1 MKLFYK
7 QAGIASAA
15 DGHRVTLDGKPIRTP
30 AKAEMVLPT
39 AALAEAVAAEWQ
51 AQGEE
56 IRPADMPLTQ
66 LAATAIDR
74 VSKEREAVIEELVGY
89 AETDLLCYH
98 AEEPQDLVAR
108 QIATW
113 QPLLD
118 WATETFEAP
127 FQVTAGIMP
136 ARQPEPA
143 LQGARR
149 ALETLS
155 DLELTALASL
165 TAACGSLI
173 LALAVRHGQISAEEA
188 FSAAQ
193 LDETYQIEQWGE
205 DEEARKRRALLLRD
219 IEAATTFLSLCRLS

>member
-1 MKLFYK
+1 LKRFYK

-15 DGHRVTLDGKPIRTP
+15 DGHRVMLDGKPIRTP
-30 AKAEMVLPT
+30 AKAELLLPT
-39 AALAEAVAAEWQ
+39 AALAEMIATEWQ
-51 AQGEE
+51 GQGEE
-56 IRPADMPLTQ
+56 INPGDMPLTQ

-108 QIATW
+108 QVATW

-143 LQGARR
+143 LRGVRR

-165 TAACGSLI
+165 TACCGSLI
-173 LALAVRHGQISAEEA
+173 VALAVRHGQISAEEA
-188 FSAAQ
+188 FSVSQ
-193 LDETYQIEQWGE
+193 LDETFQIEQWGE
-205 DEEARKRRALLLRD
+205 DEEARKRRALLMRD
-219 IEAATTFLSLCRLS
+219 IEAASVCLSLCRLS

>member
-1 MKLFYK
+1 MKRFYK
-7 QAGIASAA
+7 QAGIASAT

-30 AKAEMVLPT
+30 GKAEMLLPA

-56 IRPADMPLTQ
+56 IKPDDMPLTQ

-74 VSKEREAVIEELVGY
+74 VAKAREAVIEELVGY

-98 AEEPQDLVAR
+98 AEEPEDLIVR
-108 QIATW
+108 QMAAW

-118 WATETFEAP
+118 WAAETFEAP

-136 ARQPEPA
+136 TRQPGPA
-143 LQGARR
+143 LRGVRR

-165 TAACGSLI
+165 SACCGSLI
-173 LALAVRHGQISAEEA
+173 VALAVRHGRISADEA
-188 FSAAQ
+188 FLVSQ
-193 LDETYQIEQWGE
+193 LDESFQIEKWGE
-205 DEEARKRRALLLRD
+205 DEEARKRRALLMRD
-219 IEAATTFLSLCRLS
+219 IEAASGFLSLCRLS

>member
-1 MKLFYK
+1 MKRFYK
-7 QAGIASAA
+7 QAGIASAT

-30 AKAEMVLPT
+30 GKAEMLLPA

-56 IRPADMPLTQ
+56 IKPDDMPLTQ

-74 VSKEREAVIEELVGY
+74 VAKAREAVIEELVGY

-98 AEEPQDLVAR
+98 AEEPEDLIVR
-108 QIATW
+108 QTAAW

-118 WATETFEAP
+118 WAAETFEAP

-143 LQGARR
+143 LRGVRR

-165 TAACGSLI
+165 SACCGSLI
-173 LALAVRHGQISAEEA
+173 VALAVRHGRISADEA
-188 FSAAQ
+188 FLVSQ
-193 LDETYQIEQWGE
+193 LDESFQIEKWGE
-205 DEEARKRRALLLRD
+205 DEEARKRRALLMRD
-219 IEAATTFLSLCRLS
+219 IEAASGFLSLCRLS

>member
-1 MKLFYK
+1 MKRFYK
-7 QAGIASAA
+7 QAGVISAA
-15 DGHRVTLDGKPIRTP
+15 DGHRVALDGKPIRTP
-30 AKAEMVLPT
+30 ARTEMVLPT

-51 AQGEE
+51 AQEGE

-74 VSKEREAVIEELVGY
+74 ISTERAAVIEELVGY

-98 AEEPQDLVAR
+98 AEEPEDLVAR
-108 QIATW
+108 QLASW

-118 WATETFEAP
+118 WAAETFEAP

-136 ARQPEPA
+136 AHQPEPA
-143 LQGARR
+143 LLGARR

-155 DLELTALASL
+155 DMELTALASL

-173 LALAVRHGQISAEEA
+173 VALAVRHGQISAEEA
-188 FSAAQ
+188 FSVSQ

-205 DEEARKRRALLLRD
+205 DEEARRRRAALLRD
-219 IEAATTFLSLCRLS
+219 IEAAATFLSLCRLS